1 MPGAWLKPGGTAAG
15 AEMTGVP
22 ALSVCGAVLSGITTG
37 EVAESAGAGV
47 VVVVASGGVVVM
59 PVVWAI
65 AALPIRS
72 AAANNA
78 VFILVLLGCGAGGKA
93 PSILARRALA
103 L

>member
-1 MPGAWLKPGGTAAG
+1 
-15 AEMTGVP
+15 
-22 ALSVCGAVLSGITTG
+22 
-37 EVAESAGAGV
+37 
-47 VVVVASGGVVVM
+47 M

-78 VFILVLLGCGAGGKA
+78 VFILILLGCGAGGKA

-103 L
+103 PVDGGETIRFGFFSLPLKVGLRVECITG